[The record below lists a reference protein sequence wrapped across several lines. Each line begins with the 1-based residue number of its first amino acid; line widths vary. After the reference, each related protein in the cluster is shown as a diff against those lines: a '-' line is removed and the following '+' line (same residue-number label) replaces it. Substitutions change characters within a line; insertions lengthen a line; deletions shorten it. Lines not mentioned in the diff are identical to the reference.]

1 MDPLHDHGDRQVPA
15 GTLDL
20 AVNVLGPTPGWLLDE
35 LRGRRPGRLPRPG
48 DPRSPR
54 SRRGT
59 ATAPGRCLVLHG
71 AAEAF
76 TLVAQ
81 ALRPRLAA
89 CVHPS
94 FTAPEAALRAAGVP
108 VHRVLRDPAHD
119 FALDPAAVPEE
130 ADLVVLGRPDN
141 PTGRL
146 DPVEAVA
153 ALARPG
159 RVLVV
164 DEAFAD
170 FLPDAHGLH
179 GAGIPGLLCVRSL
192 TKLWGI
198 AGLRVG
204 YLLGAGRPWSRG
216 WRRSGSRG
224 RSARPR
230 SGRPPCSP
238 APRRSG
244 GSGRSG
250 WPTTAPRCW
259 SELAPLPLTVWPS
272 PANFLLLRSPRPDL
286 RDRLLEHGVA
296 VRRGETFPG
305 LDAHHVRVAVH
316 PDPEVRSALVAA
328 LRRVLPAGDAD
339 VRRPGPRR
347 RRRGRAP
354 DAGARRRPLR
364 QVPARAAA
372 AGRPARRPVRRPGA
386 GARRQRRRLG
396 GPGGRATSRTGPPPG
411 PPARPPT
418 SPAALESARTG
429 RCWSTAWPPGSRR
442 RWRTPGP
449 GSPPTATPPGSRRL
463 DDEVD
468 RLVRAWRSVRV
479 PVVAVSNEVGSGVVP
494 GTRSGVLFRD
504 ALGRLNRRLADASDD
519 VRLVVAGRV
528 QRLEGD
534 PQ

>member
-1 MDPLHDHGDRQVPA
+1 MDPLHDHGDRQAPA
-15 GTLDL
+15 GALDL

-35 LRGRRPGRLPRPG
+35 LRDVDLVGYPDPGPA
-48 DPRSPR
+48 
-54 SRRGT
+54 T
-59 ATAPGRCLVLHG
+59 AALAARHGTAPGRCLVLHG

-108 VHRVLRDPAHD
+108 VQRVLRDPAHD

-146 DPVEAVA
+146 DPLAAVA

-170 FLPDAHGLH
+170 FLPDALGLH

-204 YLLGAGRPWSRG
+204 YLLGDEPLVARLAAVRQPWPVGSPSLRAATVLAGAEEE
-216 WRRSGSRG
+216 RG
-224 RSARPR
+224 RRAQRVADDR
-230 SGRPPCSP
+230 
-238 APRRSG
+238 A
-244 GSGRSG
+244 
-250 WPTTAPRCW
+250 ALLD
-259 SELAPLPLTVWPS
+259 ELAPLPLTVWPS

-296 VRRGETFPG
+296 VRRGQTFPG

-328 LRRVLPAGDAD
+328 LRAVLSTGDAD
-339 VRRPGPRR
+339 VRPAPDLADDVPVGHRILVLGGARSGKSRHAQQLLADRPDVVYVAPGPV
-347 RRRGRAP
+347 P
-354 DAGARRRPLR
+354 DGSDADWAAR
-364 QVPARAAA
+364 VARHQRD
-372 AGRPARRPVRRPGA
+372 RPAGWTTRETTDVA
-386 GARRQRRRLG
+386 
-396 GPGGRATSRTGPPPG
+396 
-411 PPARPPT
+411 
-418 SPAALESARTG
+418 AALESADRPVLVDCLATWLAAAMADAG
-429 RCWSTAWPPGSRR
+429 AWESADGDTAWEQQ
-442 RWRTPGP
+442 
-449 GSPPTATPPGSRRL
+449 L

-468 RLVRAWRSVRV
+468 RLVRAWQAVRV

-519 VRLVVAGRV
+519 VRLVVAGRA